1 MMICVSFCLLAG
13 RHFYFSEVKT
23 INKNYIV
30 NEDIREKEIRVI
42 STDGTQLGILQTSE
56 AQKMADEAELDLV
69 MISPNAQPPVCKI
82 MNLGK
87 FIYEQSK
94 KEKEAKKNQKVINI
108 KEVRV
113 SLTIE
118 EHDISIK
125 AKNARKFLLDGD
137 KVKIT
142 VRFRGREM
150 ELSHLGKKIL
160 DNFAAKLEDV
170 SVIEK
175 PAKKEGRNMTM
186 VLGPKKA

>member
-1 MMICVSFCLLAG
+1 M
-13 RHFYFSEVKT
+13 KT
-23 INKNYIV
+23 INKKYII

-42 STDGTQLGILQTSE
+42 AEDGSQLGVLSTRE
-56 AQKMADEAELDLV
+56 AQAMADEAEVDLV
-69 MISPNAQPPVCKI
+69 MISPGAKPPVCKI
-82 MNLGK
+82 MDLGK

-94 KEKEAKKNQKVINI
+94 KEKEAKKNQKIVNI

-118 EHDISIK
+118 EHDIEIK

-150 ELSHLGKKIL
+150 ELGHRGLKIL
-160 DNFAAKLEDV
+160 ENFTNKLEDV
-170 SVIEK
+170 SIIEK
-175 PAKKEGRNMTM
+175 PAKREGRNMTV

>member
-1 MMICVSFCLLAG
+1 M
-13 RHFYFSEVKT
+13 KT

-30 NEDIREKEIRVI
+30 NEDIREKEIRAI
-42 STDGTQLGILQTSE
+42 AADGSQLGVITTRE
-56 AQKMADEAELDLV
+56 AQRMADEAELDLV
-69 MISPNAQPPVCKI
+69 MISPGAKPPVCKI
-82 MNLGK
+82 MDLGK

-94 KEKEAKKNQKVINI
+94 KEKEAKKKQKVVSI

-118 EHDISIK
+118 EHDIDIK

-150 ELSHLGKKIL
+150 ELGHLGLKIL
-160 DNFAAKLEDV
+160 QNFASKLEDV
-170 SVIEK
+170 CIIEK
-175 PAKKEGRNMTM
+175 PAKREGRNMTM
-186 VLGPKKA
+186 VVGPKKA

>member
-1 MMICVSFCLLAG
+1 MIWDGYKAVFLLCIE
-13 RHFYFSEVKT
+13 FSEVKS
-23 INKNYIV
+23 INKNYSI
-30 NEDIREKEIRVI
+30 NQEIREKELRVVG
-42 STDGTQLGILQTSE
+42 SDGEQLGIISSAE
-56 AQKMADEAELDLV
+56 ALKIAEEKDLDLV
-69 MISPNAQPPVCKI
+69 MISPNAKPPVCKI
-82 MNLGK
+82 MDFGK

-94 KEKEAKKNQKVINI
+94 KEKEAKKNQKVVSI

-118 EHDISIK
+118 EHDIDIK

-150 ELSHLGKKIL
+150 ELGHIGQRIL

-170 SVIEK
+170 CLIEK
-175 PAKKEGRNMTM
+175 RPKREGRNMTM